1 MRAAQRRILVARLLC
16 GVAALLPGAAAAQAI
31 RKSQLASVTQMVG
44 NTRIEIVYRRPVARG
59 RALFG
64 SLVPWDA
71 IWSPSSDTAATV
83 SVSTP
88 VRVNGEQLPAGTYSL
103 WAIPERDVWTLIF
116 STAHPVFHLA
126 YPQGRD
132 ALRVRAASRSGEHM
146 ETLAFY
152 FPLVDADSAVLN
164 LHWGKTVVP
173 LSIRS
178 GAQLGR

>member
-1 MRAAQRRILVARLLC
+1 MTARIAVVL
-16 GVAALLPGAAAAQAI
+16 AALCAAGWQPPAD
-31 RKSQLASVTQMVG
+31 RPRPSQHGSVSQHVADTVI
-44 NTRIEIVYRRPVARG
+44 TIEYNRPVARG

-64 SLVPWDA
+64 SLVPWGA
-71 IWSPSSDTAATV
+71 IWSPSADTAATF

-88 VRVNGEQLPAGTYSL
+88 VRVNGEQLAAGTYSL
-103 WAIPERDVWTLIF
+103 WAIPQPDTWTLIF
-116 STAHPVFHLA
+116 STAHPTFHLA
-126 YPQGRD
+126 YPEGRD

-178 GAQLGR
+178 GERPGH

>member
-1 MRAAQRRILVARLLC
+1 MGAGSRLLLLVSAFSSVLVAH
-16 GVAALLPGAAAAQAI
+16 PGAASAQAI
-31 RKSQLASVTQMVG
+31 RKSQLASITQMVG
-44 NTRIEIVYRRPVARG
+44 STRIEIVYRRPVARG

-64 SLVPWDA
+64 RLVPWGEV
-71 IWSPSSDTAATV
+71 WSPSSDTAATI

-88 VRVNGEQLPAGTYSL
+88 VRVNGEHLAAGTYSL
-103 WAIPERDVWTLIF
+103 WAIPQPDVWTLIF
-116 STAHPVFHLA
+116 SAPHPVFHLA

-132 ALRVRAASRSGEHM
+132 ALRVRVASRTGEHM

-178 GAQLGR
+178 GERPGH

>member
-1 MRAAQRRILVARLLC
+1 MRAAPRRILLASVW
-16 GVAALLPGAAAAQAI
+16 GVAALLPGATAAQTI

-64 SLVPWDA
+64 SLVPWGA
-71 IWSPSSDTAATV
+71 IWSPSSDTAATI

-88 VRVNGEQLPAGTYSL
+88 VRVNGAQLRAGTYSL
-103 WAIPERDVWTLIF
+103 WAIPEPDVWTLIF

-152 FPLVDADSAVLN
+152 FPLVDADSAVVN
-164 LHWGKTVVP
+164 LHWGTTVVP
-173 LSIRS
+173 LSIRT
-178 GAQLGR
+178 GERPGH